1 MRKPLALAT
10 SSVLALL
17 VAQPAFA
24 QDQAAPQ
31 ADGAAAKDG
40 TAEPK
45 AERANGEII
54 VTATKVATNVQDVP
68 IAITA
73 VTADALEDRQVNT
86 FADLGSI
93 VPNATFQKEGAIY
106 GAGVSVTIRGIGLV
120 DTQFSQEPAVA
131 YYIDD
136 IYYPFLFGSNFDL
149 LDLDHVEV
157 LRGPQGTLFGRNA
170 ISGAVNMVSRK
181 PSFDDLSAY
190 VDMKAG
196 ARNRTDVRAGVN
208 IPISDNMALGLSMV
222 SKRQRGYMKILDF
235 SCQMY
240 KNGTPELAGTYPF
253 ASSKTSYA
261 GGVQKPKNC
270 VIDHAGG
277 EDVRAARATFRW
289 EPANN
294 IELNITGDYSYANNE
309 GAADKV
315 TDINMQLT
323 AGHLRDLDSLGAPY
337 GDYTGAIVNSG
348 PGVNRN
354 LITLFD
360 LYSVPG
366 TPFRFDE
373 RFLTDDIYSTYETNC
388 DRLPS
393 AYKIPGNTY
402 YNGSIYRGG
411 NCWGRRVPVENWGLN
426 GKLRVGITSDIEG
439 LAIFGMRRIHTQFG
453 ANYDGTPLVD
463 AYIYHE
469 DDMKY
474 WTGEFRLTGQH
485 GWVDWT
491 AGLFYYDGK
500 ATERGQPQNTAA
512 GTQQFHDVFYYPNA
526 KAAYL
531 NVTLRPY
538 ELLGFAEGLSL
549 NGGLRRSSDKK
560 LVDYTA
566 QFDATPAGQIQFVP
580 SSSSTYFTLPIK
592 NTRWDWKLGADYKI
606 TDDIMIYG
614 SASTGYRL
622 PGFNTRIF
630 QAGQIEQ
637 QFPTAL
643 ISYEV
648 GFKADF
654 FDRRVRLNG
663 DAFWMAYSMRNGSFG
678 GREPRY
684 DPSSTALVIKPGLET
699 LIPDGPIGTAW
710 EGQFTNCRPYNAAT
724 DGAPNGSTVGIECI
738 GRSWNYPIKGGDPIK
753 GFELEATVE
762 PIDRLVGNLSVVYTD
777 RGSTTGRPLN
787 FPEWTM
793 SGGVQYKFDVPAIAG
808 TLTPRL
814 DWFWTGKIAYN
825 SNYPEFDT
833 PARSLFNGRLTY
845 ENDKDEFEIAAGVTN
860 LLNKKYFIQRTIF
873 TRLALSVDLAQP
885 GEPRSWYVSFSK
897 RF

>member
-1 MRKPLALAT
+1 MKKILAFAT
-10 SSVLALL
+10 SSVLALM

-24 QDQAAPQ
+24 QD
-31 ADGAAAKDG
+31 DTDEDSTESTDNG
-40 TAEPK
+40 
-45 AERANGEII
+45 RANGDIL
-54 VTATKVATNVQDVP
+54 VTATKVVTNVQDVP

-73 VTADALEDRQVNT
+73 VTAETLEERQVNQ
-86 FADLGSI
+86 FADLGAI
-93 VPNATFQKEGAIY
+93 VPNATFQKSGAIY

-181 PSFDDLSAY
+181 PNFNDLSAY
-190 VDMKAG
+190 IDMKYG
-196 ARNRTDVRAGVN
+196 SRNRTDIRAGVN
-208 IPISDNMALGLSMV
+208 VPLADNMAVGLSMV
-222 SKRQRGYMKILDF
+222 SKRQRGYMEILDF
-235 SCQMY
+235 SCQMHL
-240 KNGTPELAGTYPF
+240 NGTPNLAGKFPF
-253 ASSKTSYA
+253 ASSTTSFA
-261 GGVQKPKNC
+261 GGVQKPDNC
-270 VIDHAGG
+270 VMDHAGG

-289 EPANN
+289 EPISNVEINLA
-294 IELNITGDYSYANNE
+294 GDYSYANNE

-323 AGHLRDLDSLGAPY
+323 AGHLRGLDSLGAAY
-337 GDYTGAIVNSG
+337 GAYTGVIVNSG
-348 PGVNRN
+348 PGVNAN

-360 LYSVPG
+360 QYSIPG

-373 RFLTDDIYSTYETNC
+373 RFLTNSIYSTYETNC
-388 DRLPS
+388 DPLPNG
-393 AYKIPGNTY
+393 YKITGNGY
-402 YNGSIYRGG
+402 YNGSLFRGG
-411 NCWGRRVPVENWGLN
+411 NCWGRRVPVENWG
-426 GKLRVGITSDIEG
+426 GSAKVRVGITDEIEA
-439 LAIFGMRRIHTQFG
+439 LAIFGMRRIHTRFG

-485 GWVDWT
+485 GWMDWV
-491 AGLFYYDGK
+491 AGVFYYDGE

-512 GTQQFHDVFYYPNA
+512 GTQQYHDVFYYPKA

-531 NVTLRPY
+531 NVTLRPS
-538 ELLGFAEGLSL
+538 EIFDFLPGLSI
-549 NGGLRRSSDKK
+549 NAGLRRSKDEKF
-560 LVDYTA
+560 VDYSA
-566 QFDATPAGQIQFVP
+566 QFDASAPGSLVFVP
-580 SSSSTYFTLPIK
+580 SSSSTFFKLPIE
-592 NTRWDWKLGADYKI
+592 NTRWDWKLGADYKV
-606 TDDIMIYG
+606 TDDILLYA

-622 PGFNTRIF
+622 PSFNTRIF

-643 ISYEV
+643 ISYEI

-663 DAFWMAYSMRNGSFG
+663 NVFYMDYSLRNGSFS

-684 DPSSTALVIKPGLET
+684 DPSATTLVIKPGQET
-699 LIPDGPIGTAW
+699 LIPDGPIGTQW
-710 EGQFTNCRPYNAAT
+710 EGKYTNCRPYNSAT
-724 DGAPNGSTVGIECI
+724 DGAPNGTTVGIECI
-738 GRSWNYPIKGGDPIK
+738 GRSWNYPVKGGDPVQ
-753 GFELEATVE
+753 GFELEATFE
-762 PIDRLVGNLSVVYTD
+762 PIDDLVANFSMGYTD
-777 RGSTTGRPLN
+777 RGGTTGRPLT
-787 FPEWTM
+787 FPDWTL
-793 SGGVQYKFDVPAIAG
+793 SGGIQYKFDVAAING
-808 TLTPRL
+808 TLAPRL
-814 DWFWTGKIAYN
+814 DWFWTGTIAYN

-833 PARSLFNGRLTY
+833 PPRSTFNARLTY
-845 ENDKDEFEIAAGVTN
+845 QNEKDGYEVATGVTN
-860 LLNKKYFIQRTIF
+860 LFDKQYFIQRTIF
-873 TRLALSVDLAQP
+873 TRGALSVDLAQP
-885 GEPRSWYVSFSK
+885 GEPRSWYLSFSK